1 MKRILLISVITI
13 MIFSSCMPKRA
24 LVAKDNDLETLVSWM
39 SGSFSSQEQAEAD
52 SNYFDI
58 RLIMYP
64 IWRDRTDGFWLYV
77 EQAVHGYEHKPY
89 RQRIY
94 NIVRISPEIFESRVF
109 EINEP
114 LRFAEKYKTE
124 GFLGALSPDSLIP
137 RTGCAILLRRK
148 CEKMFMGNTVGKLCA
163 SDLHGATHAVSE
175 VVLTKE
181 YMESWDRGLND
192 EGEQIWGPEKG
203 PYKFMKIE
211 NY

>member
-1 MKRILLISVITI
+1 MKNLLFVVIMIMVIT
-13 MIFSSCMPKRA
+13 SCMPKREIC
-24 LVAKDNDLETLVSWM
+24 VKDNDLETLVSWM

-52 SNYFDI
+52 SDYFDI
-58 RLIMYP
+58 RLVMYP
-64 IWRDRTDGFWLYV
+64 IWKDRTDGFWLYV

-94 NIVRISPEIFESRVF
+94 NVVRISADIFESRVF

-114 LRFAEKYKTE
+114 LKFAEEFKTE
-124 GFLGALSPDSLIP
+124 GFLGSLTPDSLT
-137 RTGCAILLRRK
+137 RKTGCAILLRRK
-148 CEKMFMGNTVGKLCA
+148 CENVFMGNTVGKACE

-175 VVLTKE
+175 VTLTRE
-181 YMESWDRGLND
+181 YMESWDKGYND

-203 PYKFMKIE
+203 PYKFIKIE